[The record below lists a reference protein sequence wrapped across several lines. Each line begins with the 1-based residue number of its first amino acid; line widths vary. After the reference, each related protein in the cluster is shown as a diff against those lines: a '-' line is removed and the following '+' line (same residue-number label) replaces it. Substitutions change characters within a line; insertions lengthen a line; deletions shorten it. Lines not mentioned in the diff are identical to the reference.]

1 MNTRKC
7 FVFIDLGR
15 QALWK
20 AKPEDPNPIYLKS
33 LPDWCILSPLVHP
46 TLPIGGNTFSS
57 IPEVVGIGEGFAI
70 LRSHLIVFLV
80 PSINV
85 LQSLAPARTPD
96 SLSYFLQ
103 DFLPSFTGD
112 FVRKLRY
119 ITKQAGLPSEPGY
132 GFSVGPDEPQ
142 IPAFPTA
149 SKQGN
154 VILSA
159 YELDTAITA
168 DSLLSA
174 DGLPSTES
182 ISIYD
187 SLILDSIQA
196 LLERDYR
203 RTLLYSAIAMETYAS
218 TVLEDSYSNS
228 LNVDPSPPHLRIANF
243 TVAGGNTQKKDPVFA
258 YLTER
263 SRTDFAL
270 LLHEIPL
277 YLSGKSLLVDNEPL
291 YQKAIR
297 LYKTRNRIVHR
308 GFVPEEDTNLF
319 NFIFSDAKIGLQTA
333 LDVCYWFGMSE
344 VYTLPGGDHIELQRP
359 ELNSPDS

>member
-1 MNTRKC
+1 MNTGKY
-7 FVFIDLGR
+7 FVFINLGR
-15 QALWK
+15 PAVWK
-20 AKPEDPNPIYLKS
+20 AKQEDPNPIYLKS

-46 TLPIGGNTFSS
+46 TLAIGGSTFSS

-80 PSINV
+80 PSINA
-85 LQSLAPARTPD
+85 LQSLAPAGTPD
-96 SLSYFLQ
+96 SLSYFLG
-103 DFLPSFTGD
+103 DFLPSFAGD
-112 FVRKLRY
+112 FVRKLKH
-119 ITKQAGLPSEPGY
+119 ITKQAGLPSETGY
-132 GFSVGPDEPQ
+132 GLSVRPDEPQ
-142 IPAFPTA
+142 MPAFPTA

-154 VILSA
+154 VMLPA

-168 DSLLSA
+168 DSLLLA

-203 RTLLYSAIAMETYAS
+203 RALLYSAIAMETYAS

-228 LNVDPSPPHLRIANF
+228 LNVDPSPPNLRITNF
-243 TVAGGNTQKKDPVFA
+243 TIAGGNTQKKDPVFA

-263 SRTDFAL
+263 SRTEFTL

-277 YLSGKSLLVDNEPL
+277 YLSGRSLLVDDEPL
-291 YQKAIR
+291 YQKAVR

-319 NFIFSDAKIGLQTA
+319 NLISSDAKIGLQTA

-344 VYTLPGGDHIELQRP
+344 AYALPGGDYIELQRP
-359 ELNSPDS
+359 KLKSPDS